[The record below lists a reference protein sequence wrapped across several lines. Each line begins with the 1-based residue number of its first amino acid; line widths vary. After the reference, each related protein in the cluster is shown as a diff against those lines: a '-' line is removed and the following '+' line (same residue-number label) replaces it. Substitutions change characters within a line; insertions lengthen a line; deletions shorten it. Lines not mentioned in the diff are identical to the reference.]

1 MIAVLFHNLVAHGLQ
16 VALIVT
22 GSALLAYLL
31 RLRTAA
37 ARLGYFQLVLV
48 ICLALPF
55 VQPWRPLALHEVI
68 SVTSGRL
75 PGSEMLQDTAPRTRA
90 LPLAETILVIAAMGI
105 LARSL
110 WLTLG
115 FWTLYRYR
123 RTSSAF
129 ESCPPSVAH
138 AQQHLGIR
146 AEFRTSE
153 KIKGPITFG
162 LKRPLILLPSGYLA
176 MAPQTQQAIA
186 CHELIHVRRRDWVPT
201 VLEELVLSILW
212 FHPAIWWLIA
222 QIRLAREQVV
232 DREVIA
238 ITSSRNEYVEALL
251 EVARF
256 NRGTRLAP
264 ATLFIRRR
272 HLLKRAAAI
281 TKEYS
286 MSKRRLIASLAAG
299 VCAMVI
305 VGRLGVWLFPLEA
318 RAQEQSVQP
327 ISVESG
333 EDGLLHWARIDY
345 PRRAMERRVEG
356 VVALEI
362 NIDERGQV
370 ADARVLSGPDELR
383 RAALQSVLQWH
394 YDPAK
399 RSPGKAEVTIH
410 YRLPRDAGASTASNM
425 AEKALIEKRIAEQ
438 QSKAQNNG
446 PAERR
451 ELEANLAALRS
462 KQEMAA
468 PGSESK
474 VFLEKQIAELESQAT
489 RRFWFPDSNI
499 SGTLRSIRSERMS
512 PSARSEI
519 ESRLPVHIG
528 DVINQESAKKIREAL
543 NTVDEHLTIRWVS
556 DQGNLSLLI
565 GVESDGG
572 NPQGFEFRGAP
583 YDYRSSP
590 APVK

>member
-1 MIAVLFHNLVAHGLQ
+1 MIAILFHNLLAHGLQ
-16 VALIVT
+16 VALIVA
-22 GSALLAYLL
+22 GSGLLAWLL
-31 RLRTAA
+31 RLHAGKS
-37 ARLGYFQLVLV
+37 RLGYFQLVLV
-48 ICLALPF
+48 ICVALPF
-55 VQPWRPLALHEVI
+55 VQPWRPLALDQGVN
-68 SVTSGRL
+68 VTPGRL
-75 PGSEMLQDTAPRTRA
+75 LSAERLPDAAPRMRA
-90 LPLAETILVIAAMGI
+90 LPPAETILVIMALGI
-105 LARSL
+105 VARSL
-110 WLTLG
+110 WLALG

-123 RTSSAF
+123 RTSFAF
-129 ESCPPSVAH
+129 EWCPPSIAR
-138 AQQHLGIR
+138 AQQRLGIR

-162 LKRPLILLPSGYLA
+162 LKRPLILLPAGYLA
-176 MAPQTQQAIA
+176 MAAQTQEAIA
-186 CHELIHVRRRDWVPT
+186 CHELIHVGRRDWVPT
-201 VLEELVLSILW
+201 VLEELILALLW
-212 FHPAIWWLIA
+212 FHPGIWWLVA

-232 DREVIA
+232 DHEVVS
-238 ITSSRNEYVEALL
+238 ITCARHEYVEALL

-256 NRGTRLAP
+256 TRGTRLAP
-264 ATLFIRRR
+264 ATLFVRRR
-272 HLLKRAAAI
+272 HLLQRAAAI

-299 VCAMVI
+299 VCAIVI
-305 VGRLGVWLFPLEA
+305 TARLSVWLFPLEA

-356 VVALEI
+356 VVAIEI

-399 RSPGKAEVTIH
+399 RPPGKATVSIH
-410 YRLPRDAGASTASNM
+410 YRLPKEEGARATSST

-446 PAERR
+446 PSDQEMAASLAE
-451 ELEANLAALRS
+451 LRS
-462 KQEMAA
+462 KKEMAA
-468 PGSESK
+468 PGSETLL
-474 VFLEKQIAELESQAT
+474 FLEREIAELESRAA
-489 RRFWFPDSNI
+489 RPHWFPDSTI
-499 SGTLRSIRSERMS
+499 SGTLRSIRSERLS
-512 PSARSEI
+512 PSARNEI
-519 ESRLPVHIG
+519 VSRLPVHIG
-528 DVINQESAKKIREAL
+528 DEINPESAKKIREAL
-543 NTVDEHLTIRWVS
+543 NTVDEHLTMRWVS

-572 NPQGFEFRGAP
+572 APHGFEFRGAP
-583 YDYRSSP
+583 YEYRSPS
-590 APVK
+590 VK